1 MPLIRTVWP
10 DMSDERSLSLFQK
23 GVAGQWAADTFD
35 WEKPVGLDR
44 FERTSLARLLTPVY
58 VGEETAL
65 AGASAVILKLFGSSS
80 NSAQRLFL
88 ASFAL
93 DEARHFEILTRLYN
107 TIERRPLEIR
117 ELKQMLRYHAALLR
131 AKHPVPWMWG
141 ILVSDLFAKHFYGTF
156 YRTFPDTLFG
166 ELSGRILVDESRH
179 QAFAEHFLKSGELDR
194 EMRKALLAMRD
205 ELLGLM
211 EQMYTHL
218 KSDIDTF
225 GFDAEAFFARLNHD
239 IETKITRL
247 GLYDGKD
254 EGLVHD
260 EDEERLLA
268 ELEGQPGTRG

>member
-1 MPLIRTVWP
+1 MPFIRTVWP
-10 DMSDERSLSLFQK
+10 DMSDERSLSLFHK
-23 GVAGQWAADTFD
+23 GVKGQWAADTFD
-35 WEKPVGLDR
+35 WTKPVGMDK

-65 AGASAVILKLFGSSS
+65 AGASAVILKLFGTSTNAS
-80 NSAQRLFL
+80 QRLFL

-107 TIERRPLEIR
+107 TIDRRPLEIR

-131 AKHPVPWMWG
+131 SKHPVPWMWG

-179 QAFAEHFLKSGELDR
+179 QAFAEHFLKTGNLDR
-194 EMRKALLAMRD
+194 EMRKALLDMRD
-205 ELLGLM
+205 ELLDLM
-211 EQMYTHL
+211 QQMYTHL
-218 KSDIDTF
+218 RSDIDTF
-225 GFDAEAFFARLNHD
+225 GYDAEQFFARLMHD

-247 GLYDGKD
+247 GLYNGTD
-254 EGLVHD
+254 EGWQHD
-260 EDEERLLA
+260 EDEEKLLRQ
-268 ELEGQPGTRG
+268 LEGKPGTLE

>member
-1 MPLIRTVWP
+1 MIRTVWP
-10 DMSDERSLSLFQK
+10 DMSDERALSLFHK
-23 GVAGQWAADTFD
+23 GVKGQWAADTFD
-35 WEKPVGLDR
+35 WSKDVGMDK

-65 AGASAVILKLFGSSS
+65 AGASAVILKLFGSST

-107 TIERRPLEIR
+107 KIDRRPLEIR

-131 AKHPVPWMWG
+131 AKDPMQWMWG

-179 QAFAEHFLKSGELDR
+179 QAFAEHFLKSAGLQRDAQ
-194 EMRKALLAMRD
+194 KQLLVLRD
-205 ELLGLM
+205 ELLDLM
-211 EQMYTHL
+211 QQMFAHL
-218 KSDIDTF
+218 KPDVDTF
-225 GFDAEAFFARLNHD
+225 GYDAEQFFARLMHD
-239 IETKITRL
+239 IETKLTRL
-247 GLYDGKD
+247 GIREDDD
-254 EGLVHD
+254 EGWQHD
-260 EDEERLLA
+260 EDEERLLQQ
-268 ELEGQPGTRG
+268 LDGKPGTQD

>member
-1 MPLIRTVWP
+1 MLRTVWP
-10 DMSDERSLSLFQK
+10 DLSDERAVSLFHK
-23 GVAGQWAADTFD
+23 GVKGQWAADTFD
-35 WEKPVGLDR
+35 WGKPVGMDK

-65 AGASAVILKLFGSSS
+65 AGASAVILKLFGSST
-80 NSAQRLFL
+80 NAGQRLFL

-93 DEARHFEILTRLYN
+93 DEARHFEILTRLYDK
-107 TIERRPLEIR
+107 IDRRPLEIR

-179 QAFAEHFLKSGELDR
+179 QAFAEHFLKSAGLDR
-194 EMRKALLAMRD
+194 EMQKALLDMRD

-211 EQMYTHL
+211 EQMYAHL
-218 KSDIDTF
+218 APDIDTF
-225 GFDAEAFFARLNHD
+225 GYDAEQFFARLMHD
-239 IETKITRL
+239 IETKLTRL
-247 GLYDGKD
+247 GIRNGTD
-254 EGLVHD
+254 EGWIHD
-260 EDEERLLA
+260 RDEEKLLT
-268 ELEGQPGTRG
+268 ELEGKPGTQE

>member
-1 MPLIRTVWP
+1 MIRTVWP
-10 DMSDERSLSLFQK
+10 DMSDERALSLFQK
-23 GVAGQWAADTFD
+23 GVKGQWAADTFD
-35 WEKPVGLDR
+35 WSKDVGMDK

-65 AGASAVILKLFGSSS
+65 AGASAVILKLFGSST

-107 TIERRPLEIR
+107 KIDRRPLEIR

-131 AKHPVPWMWG
+131 AKDPMQWMWG

-179 QAFAEHFLKSGELDR
+179 QAFAEHFLKSAGLQRDAQ
-194 EMRKALLAMRD
+194 KQLLVLRD
-205 ELLGLM
+205 ELLDLM
-211 EQMYTHL
+211 QQMFAHL
-218 KSDIDTF
+218 KPDVDTF
-225 GFDAEAFFARLNHD
+225 GYDAEQFFARLMHD
-239 IETKITRL
+239 IETKLTRL
-247 GLYDGKD
+247 GIREDDD
-254 EGLVHD
+254 EGWQHD
-260 EDEERLLA
+260 EDEERLLQQ
-268 ELEGQPGTRG
+268 LDGKPGTQD

>member
-1 MPLIRTVWP
+1 MPVIRTVWP
-10 DMSDERSLSLFQK
+10 DMGDERSLSLFHK
-23 GVAGQWAADTFD
+23 GVRGQWAADTFD
-35 WEKPVGLDR
+35 WSQDVGMDKFEK
-44 FERTSLARLLTPVY
+44 TSLARLLTPVY

-65 AGASAVILKLFGSSS
+65 AGASAVILKLFGTST
-80 NSAQRLFL
+80 NAPQRLFL

-107 TIERRPLEIR
+107 KVERRPLEIR

-156 YRTFPDTLFG
+156 YRTFPETLFG

-179 QAFAEHFLKSGELDR
+179 QAFAEHFLKTAGMDR
-194 EMRKALLAMRD
+194 DMRKALLEMRD

-211 EQMYTHL
+211 EQMYDHL

-225 GFDAEAFFARLNHD
+225 GFDAEAFFSRLTHD

-247 GLYDGKD
+247 GLYNGKD
-254 EGLVHD
+254 EGWVHD
-260 EDEERLLA
+260 VDEEKLLS
-268 ELEGQPGTRG
+268 ELEGMPGTQE

>member
-1 MPLIRTVWP
+1 MLRTVWP
-10 DMSDERSLSLFQK
+10 DMSDERAVSLFQK
-23 GVAGQWAADTFD
+23 GVRGQWAADTFD
-35 WEKPVGLDR
+35 WTKPVGMDK

-65 AGASAVILKLFGSSS
+65 AGASAVILKLFGTST
-80 NSAQRLFL
+80 NAGQRLFL

-107 TIERRPLEIR
+107 KIERRPLEIR

-131 AKHPVPWMWG
+131 SKHPVPWMWG

-156 YRTFPDTLFG
+156 YRTFPETLFG

-179 QAFAEHFLKSGELDR
+179 QAFAEHFLKSAGMDS
-194 EMRKALLAMRD
+194 EMRKALLDMRD
-205 ELLGLM
+205 ELLDLM
-211 EQMYTHL
+211 QQMYAHL

-225 GFDAEAFFARLNHD
+225 GYDAEQFFARLMHD

-247 GLYDGKD
+247 ELYNGRD
-254 EGLVHD
+254 EGWEHD
-260 EDEERLLA
+260 ADEEKLIA
-268 ELEGQPGTRG
+268 ELEGHPGTQG

>member
-1 MPLIRTVWP
+1 MLRTVWP
-10 DMSDERSLSLFQK
+10 DMSDERSVSLFHK
-23 GVAGQWAADTFD
+23 GVKGQWAADTFD
-35 WEKPVGLDR
+35 WSKPVGMDK

-65 AGASAVILKLFGSSS
+65 AGASVVMLKLFGSSQ
-80 NSAQRLFL
+80 NVGQRLFL

-107 TIERRPLEIR
+107 KIEERPLEIR
-117 ELKQMLRYHAALLR
+117 ELREMLRYHAALLR
-131 AKHPVPWMWG
+131 SKHPVPWMWG

-156 YRTFPDTLFG
+156 YRTFPETIFG

-179 QAFAEHFLKSGELDR
+179 QAFAEHFLKTAGMDR
-194 EMRKALLAMRD
+194 DMRKALLALRD

-211 EQMYTHL
+211 QQMFAHL
-218 KSDIDTF
+218 KPDIDTF
-225 GFDAEAFFARLNHD
+225 GYDAEQFFARLMHD

-247 GLYDGKD
+247 DLYDGDD

-260 EDEERLLA
+260 EDEERLLT
-268 ELEGQPGTRG
+268 ELEGKPGTQG

>member
-1 MPLIRTVWP
+1 MLRTVWP
-10 DMSDERSLSLFQK
+10 DFSDERSISLFHK
-23 GVAGQWAADTFD
+23 GVKGQWAADTFD
-35 WEKPVGLDR
+35 WSKEVGMDR

-65 AGASAVILKLFGSSS
+65 AGASAVILKLFGSST
-80 NSAQRLFL
+80 NVGERLFL

-93 DEARHFEILTRLYN
+93 DEARHFEILTRLDN
-107 TIERRPLEIR
+107 KIDRRPLEIR

-179 QAFAEHFLKSGELDR
+179 QAFAEHFLKNAGLDR
-194 EMRKALLAMRD
+194 EMKKALLDMRD
-205 ELLGLM
+205 ELLDLM
-211 EQMYTHL
+211 EQMYAHL

-225 GFDAEAFFARLNHD
+225 GYDAEQFFARLTHD
-239 IETKITRL
+239 IETKLTRL
-247 GLYDGKD
+247 EIYNGKD
-254 EGLVHD
+254 EGWQHD
-260 EDEERLLA
+260 EDEARLL
-268 ELEGQPGTRG
+268 EQLEGQPGTQD